1 MRVGTPS
8 ASIETF
14 ESKVSF
20 RPHGNGYWQGYF
32 PIGNKKLCHRLVYS
46 GNIVNILGWSTSIEE
61 QACEAQGSRR
71 FSGKLDWFECQTRFF
86 RRGNYS
92 SELLFSSELVQ
103 SKESD
108 IDKGNEL
115 HPNRTWTLSSF
126 ASLTW
131 NYLLASPFGCGLF
144 SLSNRF

>member
-1 MRVGTPS
+1 MPRQARQGGWTALTHMRVGTPS

-32 PIGNKKLCHRLVYS
+32 PIGNKKLCHRLVYLE
-46 GNIVNILGWSTSIEE
+46 NIVNILVWNTSIEE

-86 RRGNYS
+86 LRGDYS
-92 SELLFSSELVQ
+92 SELIFSSELVQ
-103 SKESD
+103 
-108 IDKGNEL
+108 
-115 HPNRTWTLSSF
+115 F
-126 ASLTW
+126 
-131 NYLLASPFGCGLF
+131 
-144 SLSNRF
+144 